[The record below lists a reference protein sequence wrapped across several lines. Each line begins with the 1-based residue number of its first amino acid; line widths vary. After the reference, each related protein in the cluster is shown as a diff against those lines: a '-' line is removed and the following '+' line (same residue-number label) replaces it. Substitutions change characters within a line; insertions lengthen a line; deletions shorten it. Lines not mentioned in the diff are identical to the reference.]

1 MNGKNKTHDTSQ
13 TMATQLFNSLQAL
26 SWLPLIDRVWI
37 IDVRIGDRSWAASR
51 PSRQQLGMPHL
62 MRINK
67 AQNSKKS
74 ITT

>member
-1 MNGKNKTHDTSQ
+1 MIQVRRWLLSCLILIAGIVLAGG
-13 TMATQLFNSLQAL
+13 ATRLTGSDYR
-26 SWLPLIDRVWI
+26 WW
-37 IDVRIGDRSWAASR
+37 IGDRSWAASR